1 MATKKIIILDG
12 GPRKA
17 MNTGALI
24 EAFTEGAKSEGD
36 IEVKRICLY
45 GMNFKGCVSCL
56 GCKLKGRT
64 SNVCV
69 FKDEL
74 KPVLDEI
81 AHADGLV
88 IASPIYLG
96 TVTAPLIAALGRMV
110 FPWLSY
116 MDWSCKSP
124 KKMPVAFMYTMNA
137 PEEQFPMCHK
147 QLELMETLIGN
158 TLGGDVFRV
167 NAFNT
172 YQVKD
177 YDRYEFAP
185 GTAEAKAAYRDAHWQ
200 STLDEARE
208 TGKRLAEK
216 AKTHA

>member
-24 EAFTEGAKSEGD
+24 DAFTEGAIAAGD
-36 IEVKRICLY
+36 TEVKRVCLY
-45 GMNFKGCVSCL
+45 GLNFKGCVSCL
-56 GCKLKGRT
+56 GCKLKGRA
-64 SNVCV
+64 SKVCIL
-69 FKDEL
+69 KDDL
-74 KPVLDEI
+74 KPILDEI
-81 AHADGLV
+81 AAADGLV

-96 TVTAPLIAALGRMV
+96 TVTGPLISALGRMV

-116 MDWSCKSP
+116 ADWTSVPP

-137 PEEQFPMCHK
+137 TEEQFPMCHK
-147 QLELMETLIGN
+147 QLELMETFIGSA
-158 TLGGDVFRV
+158 LGGEVFRV

-177 YDRYEFAP
+177 YSRYEFAP
-185 GTAEAKAAYRDAHWQ
+185 GTAEAKDAYRAEHWQ
-200 STLDEARE
+200 KTLDEARE
-208 TGKRLAEK
+208 AGRKMAIG
-216 AKTHA
+216 A